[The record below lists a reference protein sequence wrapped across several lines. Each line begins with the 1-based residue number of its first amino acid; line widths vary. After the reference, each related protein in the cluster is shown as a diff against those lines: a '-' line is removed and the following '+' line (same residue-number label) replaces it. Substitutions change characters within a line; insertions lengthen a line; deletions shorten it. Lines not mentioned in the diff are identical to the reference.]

1 MSLTKDYQLIGESNR
16 LSSNDGGCYYYTET
30 YAKAILDEATG
41 VYDVYIKLLLTCSR
55 SNYTFYRYAT
65 SFNGKIGNVE
75 VFSGTNKPWS
85 PWTDTGSKGI
95 NATVISEGKTR
106 VDCSDGAAH
115 DVIISTSWKYL
126 GKNVSYTP
134 QNDSV
139 AETNVTVTL
148 PATQR
153 VSKVSDLASDTGFI
167 DGIISYKLTPLGS
180 AMNNEQIVK
189 YNGKDLS
196 PLTRELGKF
205 SSEQTIIIDLT
216 DYLNLIYN
224 DITDTTEVNLSV
236 TLNTYNGDTVV
247 GSDTTEAII
256 LIPENEDTKPVI
268 NSVELSPEYLYGANF
283 NNEFVQ
289 GKTIIKSTVNTTP
302 KFGAEIKSTEIL
314 IDNSVYNGENLTSPG
329 TKNVEI
335 TVTDSRGIKSDV
347 KSMTIKVYEYRA
359 PLIVLIPGDTEIFCY
374 RCDEN
379 GVESDTG
386 TNCFLRF
393 GKQFSDIPSNK
404 CKVNYRVREA
414 GGQWGAEN
422 TLTDSN
428 DFVFNGTVS
437 NVFPEASKAYHIQLQ
452 IVDSGNEATVK
463 TYPIAAD
470 WTDYQ
475 YNGSLK
481 SWSFGESVQSGREKS
496 FSLGLKAYFDKGVHP
511 IAFVED
517 QIIYGAEVKDEDN
530 VFLLPI
536 KSLYDYTLFLIRAEG
551 VTSLTLGIRI
561 ENKIH
566 MLNYFSY
573 AEISENSFLLIQ
585 GDGEAEGL
593 DFIITHIYGL
603 L

>member
-1 MSLTKDYQLIGESNR
+1 MLLTKDYQLIGESNH
-16 LSSNDGGCYYYTET
+16 LYANSGGYYYYTET

-41 VYDVYIKLLLTCSR
+41 VYDVYIKLLLTCSTD
-55 SNYTFYRYAT
+55 SSFYRYAT
-65 SFNGKIGNVE
+65 KFNGKIGSVE

-85 PWTDTGSKGI
+85 PWTDTGSKGKI
-95 NATVISEGKTR
+95 ATVISEGKTR
-106 VDCSDGAAH
+106 VDCSDGADH
-115 DVIISTSWKYL
+115 DVLISTSWQYL
-126 GKNVSYTP
+126 GGNVSYTP
-134 QNDSV
+134 QHESV

-153 VSKVSDLASDTGFI
+153 ASKVSDLASDTGFI

-180 AMNNEQIVK
+180 AMNNEQTVK
-189 YNGKDLS
+189 YNGKYLFKS
-196 PLTRELGKF
+196 ELGKL
-205 SSEQTIIIDLT
+205 SSEQTIEIDLT

-224 DITDTTEVNLSV
+224 DIKDTTEVNLSV
-236 TLNTYNGDTVV
+236 TLNTYNGENVV
-247 GSDTTEAII
+247 GSDTTEAIM

-268 NSVELSPEYLYGANF
+268 DSVELSPEYLYGARF

-289 GKTIIKSTVNTTP
+289 GKTRIKSTVNTTL
-302 KFGAEIKSTEIL
+302 KFGATLRSTEIL
-314 IDNSVYNGENLTSPG
+314 IDNSVYDGENLTSPG
-329 TKNVEI
+329 TKKVEI

-359 PLIVLIPGDTEIFCY
+359 PLIVMHPDYTEIFCY

-386 TNCFLRF
+386 TDCFLLF
-393 GKQFSDIPSNK
+393 GKQFSDIPSNR

-437 NVFPEASKAYHIQLQ
+437 NVFPDASKAYHIQLQ

-481 SWSFGESVQSGREKS
+481 SWSFGESVPSGREKS
-496 FSLGLKAYFDKGVHP
+496 FSLGLKAYFDKGVKP
-511 IAFVED
+511 IAFVENRL
-517 QIIYGAEVKDEDN
+517 IYGAEVKDEDN

-573 AEISENSFLLIQ
+573 AEISENSFSLIQ
-585 GDGEAEGL
+585 GDGETEGL
-593 DFIITHIYGL
+593 DFRITHIYGL